1 MSIVIKSAKPV
12 RLCSPLYTFW
22 GRNSVFLLGSIYK
35 EKLVKISSF
44 SKGPMKDRFRCVSL
58 ISGMTD
64 SPFRSIRSLKP
75 THSQMLPDDS
85 HNFIAK
91 TFGSLSPILYLCRKI
106 RRAQHN
112 MLARLLARISKAAA
126 VKFHSSNTMEG

>member
-1 MSIVIKSAKPV
+1 MAKPFQICFV
-12 RLCSPLYTFW
+12 LAIFLRNQLLGKLCCFW
-22 GRNSVFLLGSIYK
+22 QQRYLAVGSIYK

-44 SKGPMKDRFRCVSL
+44 SKGPMKDRFRCVYQ

-75 THSQMLPDDS
+75 TRSQMLPDDS

-91 TFGSLSPILYLCRKI
+91 TFSQPASPTLFVQKNPNRSTICSWSQ
-106 RRAQHN
+106 A
-112 MLARLLARISKAAA
+112 S
-126 VKFHSSNTMEG
+126 VKFHSRNTMEG